1 MNKEY
6 QDTERNGFGPFSW
19 NGTTEQGTIC
29 HACWNGTENHGTVHR
44 TERNG
49 PERKWP
55 YLDTTGLPEANDRCI
70 LHVSASSTT
79 FDFLKKIKKL
89 LQGCRPD
96 PCPPPGPPP
105 GVTWTKIQLWTL
117 LKNQNRTGGRLVFLV
132 PIRGTVKKIVFCGA
146 CSCVFCVQ

>member
-1 MNKEY
+1 MFWYARVGIMVNLLYSKEY

-55 YLDTTGLPEANDRCI
+55 YLDTIGLPEAND
-70 LHVSASSTT
+70 
-79 FDFLKKIKKL
+79 
-89 LQGCRPD
+89 
-96 PCPPPGPPP
+96 
-105 GVTWTKIQLWTL
+105 
-117 LKNQNRTGGRLVFLV
+117 
-132 PIRGTVKKIVFCGA
+132 
-146 CSCVFCVQ
+146 